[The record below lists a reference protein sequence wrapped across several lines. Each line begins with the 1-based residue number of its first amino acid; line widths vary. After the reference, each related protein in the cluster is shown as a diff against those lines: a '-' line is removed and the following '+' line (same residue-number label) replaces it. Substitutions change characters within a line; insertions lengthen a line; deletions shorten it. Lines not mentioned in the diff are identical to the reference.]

1 MVTRANLVVRPELL
15 LLRSRCTA
23 KDFILALPTHP
34 HRGGLLTP
42 GPATN
47 PSPERNVPKIFS
59 HCPLT
64 ESMNSCIMHANDPS
78 RQRLLA

>member
-15 LLRSRCTA
+15 LLRSHCKS

-34 HRGGLLTP
+34 HRGGLRTP

-47 PSPERNVPKIFS
+47 PTRRNVPKIFS

-78 RQRLLA
+78 RKRLLA